1 MNAYSPLTT
10 LAVHTSPYRVAYGE
24 FDSMK
29 IYETK
34 TAPNPL
40 RVRMFLAEKG
50 IDVDYVQVDIQK
62 GENLTAEM
70 RAKNPLGKIP
80 ILELDDGTCIAETD
94 AICTYFEAL
103 QPEPP
108 LMGTTPVEKATI
120 SMWQRQVE
128 FAFMLQVGMCF
139 QHTTGYFKDR
149 MVPVPEYGKEAGI
162 NASKYLNILERRL
175 GVKPFIAGDAFS
187 IADIT
192 ALCALD
198 FARVVDIRMKEEQTN
213 LARWYETVSSR
224 ASAKA

>member
-1 MNAYSPLTT
+1 
-10 LAVHTSPYRVAYGE
+10 
-24 FDSMK
+24 MK

-34 TAPNPL
+34 TAPNPR

-50 IDVDYVQVDIQK
+50 IDMDYVQVDIQK
-62 GENLTAEM
+62 GENLSAEM

-103 QPEPP
+103 HPEPP
-108 LMGTTPVEKATI
+108 LMGSSALEKGTI

-128 FAFMLQVGMCF
+128 LALMLQVGMCF

-175 GVKPFIAGDAFS
+175 ELNTFIAGDTFS

-192 ALCALD
+192 ALCAID
-198 FARVVDIRMKEEQTN
+198 FARVVNIRIKNEQTN
-213 LARWYETVSSR
+213 LLRWYDSVNSR

>member
-1 MNAYSPLTT
+1 
-10 LAVHTSPYRVAYGE
+10 
-24 FDSMK
+24 MK
-29 IYETK
+29 IYETR
-34 TAPNPL
+34 TAPNPR

-62 GENLTAEM
+62 GENLSPEM
-70 RAKNPLGKIP
+70 RTKNPLGKIP

-108 LMGTTPVEKATI
+108 LMGKTPVEKGII

-128 FAFMLQVGMCF
+128 LAFMMQVGMCF

-149 MVPVPEYGKEAGI
+149 MVPVPEYGEQAGI
-162 NASKYLNILERRL
+162 NAAKYLSILERRL
-175 GVKPFIAGDAFS
+175 ADNEYIAGEQFS

-192 ALCALD
+192 ALCAID
-198 FARVVDIRMKEEQTN
+198 FARVVKIRIREDHTHLQ
-213 LARWYETVSSR
+213 RWYNAISQR
-224 ASAKA
+224 ASAQA

>member
-1 MNAYSPLTT
+1 
-10 LAVHTSPYRVAYGE
+10 
-24 FDSMK
+24 MK

-34 TAPNPL
+34 TAPNPR

-80 ILELDDGTCIAETD
+80 ILELEDGTCIAETD

-103 QPEPP
+103 HPEPS
-108 LMGTTPVEKATI
+108 LMGTTPIERATI

-128 FAFMLQVGMCF
+128 FAFMMQIGMCF

-162 NASKYLNILERRL
+162 NAAKYLNILERRL
-175 GVKPFIAGDAFS
+175 EVKPFIAGDNFS

-192 ALCALD
+192 ALCAID
-198 FARVVDIRMKEEQTN
+198 FARVVNIRVDDKHEN
-213 LARWYETVSSR
+213 LKRWYDSVSNR

>member
-1 MNAYSPLTT
+1 
-10 LAVHTSPYRVAYGE
+10 
-24 FDSMK
+24 MK

-34 TAPNPL
+34 SAPNPR

-50 IDVDYVQVDIQK
+50 IDMDYVQVDIQK
-62 GENLTAEM
+62 GENLSAEM

-103 QPEPP
+103 HPEPS
-108 LMGTTPVEKATI
+108 LMGSSALGKGTI
-120 SMWQRQVE
+120 AMWQRQVE
-128 FAFMLQVGMCF
+128 LALMLQVGMCF

-175 GVKPFIAGDAFS
+175 ELNTFIAGDTFS

-192 ALCALD
+192 ALCAID
-198 FARVVDIRMKEEQTN
+198 FARVVDIRIKDEQTN
-213 LARWYETVSSR
+213 LLRWYDSMNSR

>member
-1 MNAYSPLTT
+1 
-10 LAVHTSPYRVAYGE
+10 
-24 FDSMK
+24 MK

-34 TAPNPL
+34 TAPNPR

-50 IDVDYVQVDIQK
+50 IDMDYVQVDIQK
-62 GENLTAEM
+62 GENLSAEM

-103 QPEPP
+103 HPEPP
-108 LMGTTPVEKATI
+108 LMGSSALEKGTI

-128 FAFMLQVGMCF
+128 LALMLQVGMCF

-175 GVKPFIAGDAFS
+175 ELNTFIAGDTFS

-192 ALCALD
+192 ALCAID
-198 FARVVDIRMKEEQTN
+198 FARVVNIRIKDEQTN
-213 LARWYETVSSR
+213 LLRWYDSVNSR

>member
-1 MNAYSPLTT
+1 MNDVQCVTT
-10 LAVHTSPYRVAYGE
+10 LATYGMDLARVK
-24 FDSMK
+24 MK

-34 TAPNPL
+34 TAPNPR

-80 ILELDDGTCIAETD
+80 ILELEDGTCIAETD

-103 QPEPP
+103 HPEPS
-108 LMGTTPVEKATI
+108 LMGTTPIEKATI

-128 FAFMLQVGMCF
+128 FAFMMQIGMCF

-162 NASKYLNILERRL
+162 NAAKYLNILERRL
-175 GVKPFIAGDAFS
+175 AVKPYIAGDNFS

-198 FARVVDIRMKEEQTN
+198 FARVVNVRIEEKHEH
-213 LARWYETVSSR
+213 LKRWYDNVSSR

>member
-1 MNAYSPLTT
+1 
-10 LAVHTSPYRVAYGE
+10 
-24 FDSMK
+24 MK

-34 TAPNPL
+34 TAPNPR

-62 GENLTAEM
+62 GENLSAEM

-103 QPEPP
+103 QPDPP
-108 LMGTTPVEKATI
+108 LMGTTAVEKATI

-128 FAFMLQVGMCF
+128 LAFMMQVGMCF

-149 MVPVPEYGKEAGI
+149 MTPVPEYGKEAGI

-175 GVKPFIAGDAFS
+175 GVKEYIAGDVFS

-192 ALCALD
+192 ALCAMD
-198 FARVVDIRMKEEQTN
+198 FARVVKIRMTDDHVH
-213 LARWYETVSSR
+213 LARWYESVSNR

>member
-1 MNAYSPLTT
+1 MNDVQCVTT
-10 LAVHTSPYRVAYGE
+10 LATYGMGLARVK
-24 FDSMK
+24 MK

-34 TAPNPL
+34 TAPNPR

-80 ILELDDGTCIAETD
+80 ILELEDGTCIAETD

-103 QPEPP
+103 HPEPS
-108 LMGTTPVEKATI
+108 LMGTTPIEKATI

-128 FAFMLQVGMCF
+128 FAFMMQIGMCF

-162 NASKYLNILERRL
+162 NAAKYLNILERRL
-175 GVKPFIAGDAFS
+175 EVKPFIAGDNFS

-192 ALCALD
+192 ALCAID
-198 FARVVDIRMKEEQTN
+198 FARVVNIRVDDKHEN
-213 LARWYETVSSR
+213 LKRWYDSVSNR

>member
-1 MNAYSPLTT
+1 MD
-10 LAVHTSPYRVAYGE
+10 LARVK
-24 FDSMK
+24 MK

-34 TAPNPL
+34 TAPNPR

-50 IDVDYVQVDIQK
+50 VDVDYVQVDIQK

-80 ILELDDGTCIAETD
+80 ILELEDGTCIAETD

-103 QPEPP
+103 HPEPS
-108 LMGTTPVEKATI
+108 LMGTTPIERATI

-128 FAFMLQVGMCF
+128 FAFMMQIGMCF

-162 NASKYLNILERRL
+162 NAAKYLNILERRL
-175 GVKPFIAGDAFS
+175 EVKPFIAGDNFS

-192 ALCALD
+192 ALCAID
-198 FARVVDIRMKEEQTN
+198 FARVVNIRVDDKHEN
-213 LARWYETVSSR
+213 LKRWYDSVSNR

>member
-1 MNAYSPLTT
+1 MTYVHNGI
-10 LAVHTSPYRVAYGE
+10 LAC
-24 FDSMK
+24 
-29 IYETK
+29 
-34 TAPNPL
+34 
-40 RVRMFLAEKG
+40 LAEKG
-50 IDVDYVQVDIQK
+50 IDMDYVQVDIQK
-62 GENLTAEM
+62 GENLSAEM

-94 AICTYFEAL
+94 AICTYFEAI
-103 QPEPP
+103 QPEPS
-108 LMGTTPVEKATI
+108 LMGITPVEKATI

-175 GVKPFIAGDAFS
+175 GKSEFIAGEKFT

-198 FARVVDIRMKEEQTN
+198 FARVVGIKLKDEQVN
-213 LARWYETVSSR
+213 VNRWYASVSSR
-224 ASAKA
+224 PSAKA